1 MRSSRMTGVLEASDS
16 SKPFSTER
24 TSVGRSGRGSISHS
38 DDLRANACVRS
49 WMTLAPS
56 P

>member
-16 SKPFSTER
+16 SKPFSTLR

-38 DDLRANACVRS
+38 EDFTAKAWVRS